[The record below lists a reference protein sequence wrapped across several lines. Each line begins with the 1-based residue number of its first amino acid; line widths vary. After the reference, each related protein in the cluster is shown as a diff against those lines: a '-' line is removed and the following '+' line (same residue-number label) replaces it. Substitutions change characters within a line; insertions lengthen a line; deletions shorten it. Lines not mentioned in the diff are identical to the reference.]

1 MAHESIIEH
10 QHHELVSLF
19 TRLNDAVVNKE
30 SRKVIYQITDD
41 VIAFTRLH
49 FSTEEQLMI
58 LSGYPEIEWHKEQ
71 HNQLLKDALNFREK
85 FDYIDEELFSEWFN
99 HWPFARMLA
108 HIQYADKQAADYIQ
122 QTRTKSPDVTTNG

>member
-1 MAHESIIEH
+1 MARESIIEH
-10 QHHELVSLF
+10 QHNELVSLF
-19 TRLNDAVVNKE
+19 TRLNEAVLNNE
-30 SRKVIYQITDD
+30 SREVIYQMTDE

-71 HNQLLKDALNFREK
+71 HKQLLKDALHFREK

-122 QTRTKSPDVTTNG
+122 QTRIKSGDATDS